1 MSGLGRRSADL
12 GLTIV
17 QRHSGETIVDAD
29 DSLLVDRYHF
39 APLLATPSTVRSR
52 ITAISLR
59 IGRSGTFRGIPQPA
73 CGLLLIASG
82 LCALTTLVFRQQLF
96 DHWTLPWDFLGGYT
110 TTPAFVAA
118 SVRDGHLLS
127 WSPFVASGFPVD
139 VDTQAG
145 VYFPGWWLLGVL
157 HISATLRVLTA
168 VQVAHVLFGS
178 LGTLALGRARGLK
191 WTWAALAA
199 VAYLFF
205 GGFYGEAEHADIFR
219 GFAYLPWLL
228 WSLTP
233 PGEKER
239 WTRLAALPL
248 LAWLIVSGAYPGQLV
263 SFGLSGLLYA
273 SVALWGAGRAVWQRH
288 RRALVFAVVAAV
300 SVCVAALLPYLRAE
314 QAHELYRA
322 FEPTSAVRAGESISP
337 LDLLGLYLNNF
348 AWTPDGTVTAWAVG
362 IPMLVGLACVRWEA
376 LRRQAPLVVC
386 GTVALV
392 LAMAPKIGVI
402 GRAMTSVHLL
412 FPSRFPAAEYKS
424 VVAVA
429 LVVLGAESWSQ
440 LASRREPWRAV
451 LVGCVLVAGALLAPS
466 TYAQPTR
473 VLWLLAAVVV
483 ASSALA
489 LVRLHPRVLA
499 ALLIGL
505 VIIDGVREAYDYRLL
520 GHISPWRVSST
531 EAAAYLGRDGDVRE
545 LPARLKQAPTSRP
558 ARVPP
563 AAPLSQYPTG
573 TNSDSS
579 GWVAD
584 GYHLIDYGGTIERVL
599 WQAEHNPAWL
609 SLLLEPWHGY
619 TFPCATVGCGNGAVH
634 LPASS
639 VWRPSPAV
647 RTLSYG
653 TESIVYAVNTA
664 EPVLMV
670 ENELAIRGWHSNTQ
684 LVHSINAGIPLRA
697 WRLAPGRYTFVA
709 SFQEPG
715 RELQLSAAVVALIAW
730 LGCALLVSRRS
741 IGARPKEPPSRT

>member
-1 MSGLGRRSADL
+1 M
-12 GLTIV
+12 
-17 QRHSGETIVDAD
+17 
-29 DSLLVDRYHF
+29 
-39 APLLATPSTVRSR
+39 
-52 ITAISLR
+52 
-59 IGRSGTFRGIPQPA
+59 
-73 CGLLLIASG
+73 ASG

-96 DHWTLPWDFLGGYT
+96 DHWTFPWDFLGGYT

-178 LGTLALGRARGLK
+178 LGTLALARARRLA

-233 PGEKER
+233 PGEGER
-239 WTRLAALPL
+239 WTRLVALPL

-263 SFGLSGLLYA
+263 SFGLSGLLYV
-273 SVALWGAGRAVWQRH
+273 SVALWAAGRAVWHRY

-300 SVCVAALLPYLRAE
+300 AVCVAVLLPYLRAE

-440 LASRREPWRAV
+440 LASRREGAAWRAV
-451 LVGCVLVAGALLAPS
+451 LAGCVLVAGALLVPS

-473 VLWLLAAVVV
+473 VLWLLAAVAV

-489 LVRLHPRVLA
+489 LVRLHPRVLGV
-499 ALLIGL
+499 LLIGL

-520 GHISPWRVSST
+520 GHTSPWRVSST

-584 GYHLIDYGGTIERVL
+584 GYYLIDYGGTIERVL
-599 WQAEHNPAWL
+599 WRAEHKPAWL

-639 VWRPSPAV
+639 AWRPSTAV

-653 TESIVYAVNTA
+653 TNSIVYAVNTTQ
-664 EPVLMV
+664 PVLMV
-670 ENELAIRGWHSNTQ
+670 ENEPAIHGWHSNTQ

-709 SFQEPG
+709 SFQESG
-715 RELQLSAAVVALIAW
+715 RDLQLSAAVVALIAW

-741 IGARPKEPPSRT
+741 IGARSKERPSRT